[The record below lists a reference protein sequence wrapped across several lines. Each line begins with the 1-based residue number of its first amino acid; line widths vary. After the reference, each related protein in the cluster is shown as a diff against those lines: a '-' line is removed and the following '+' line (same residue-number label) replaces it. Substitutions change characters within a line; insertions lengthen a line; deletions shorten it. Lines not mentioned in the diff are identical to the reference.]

1 MAGDAAVDPGFIAD
15 ALQLPM
21 PELALGLVRFADDGA
36 RGLRQRAVLAE
47 ALHLGFLDQGLDV
60 GVLLDQGLM
69 VATGVAMSQPW
80 RSR

>member
-1 MAGDAAVDPGFIAD
+1 
-15 ALQLPM
+15 M
-21 PELALGLVRFADDGA
+21 PELALGLVRFADDVA